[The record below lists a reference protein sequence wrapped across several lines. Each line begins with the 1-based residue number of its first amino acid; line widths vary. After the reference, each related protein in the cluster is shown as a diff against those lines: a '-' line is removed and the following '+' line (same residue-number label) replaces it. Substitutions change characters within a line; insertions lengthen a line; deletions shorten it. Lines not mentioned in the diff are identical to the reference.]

1 VAILMVVEASSLAI
15 ASTLHLAGS
24 VHGRSSTFDPDAAGI
39 AEAIIGLVLAVAAV
53 ALLRVG
59 VRARTAGI
67 AANAFAL
74 LGFLIGISE
83 TARDGRIPDIAYHA
97 TVIPLLVA
105 GLVLLI
111 RAGPDPSGPT
121 AHDAMIRD

>member
-1 VAILMVVEASSLAI
+1 MAVSEDRRTDGSHQSRVIRGVAILMVVEASSLAI

-59 VRARTAGI
+59 VARTAGI
-67 AANAFAL
+67 AAERSPCSA
-74 LGFLIGISE
+74 S
-83 TARDGRIPDIAYHA
+83 
-97 TVIPLLVA
+97 
-105 GLVLLI
+105 
-111 RAGPDPSGPT
+111 
-121 AHDAMIRD
+121 